1 MVGYIPDLHGSV
13 ERPEQVKEFLS
24 SVSKNQVKKVVQQIV
39 DDEFDRLEEHADYF
53 IADTAAE
60 RAKRFLERVLSGD
73 EEAARALFCT
83 AHNWDRVKSCGS
95 DKGESWAFQLVD
107 GNLFLTDTM
116 EIRRRIVE
124 AHTDLLKS
132 EWILDLESIVE
143 GLRKQIREM
152 QARLDRR

>member
-1 MVGYIPDLHGSV
+1 
-13 ERPEQVKEFLS
+13 
-24 SVSKNQVKKVVQQIV
+24 
-39 DDEFDRLEEHADYF
+39 
-53 IADTAAE
+53 
-60 RAKRFLERVLSGD
+60 
-73 EEAARALFCT
+73 
-83 AHNWDRVKSCGS
+83 
-95 DKGESWAFQLVD
+95 
-107 GNLFLTDTM
+107 M